1 MTETI
6 WHQQTIDSYLQALGE
21 ANTDP
26 AGGAQ
31 AALLGAQA
39 CAMASMVVRFTL
51 SNPKYAPLHE
61 RARVWLDGLAA
72 SQKTLLNLMQEDVRA
87 LNAMSHT
94 WSIPKDDPTRSAKIQ
109 EALIRGAEV
118 PRQMAEAIITVIPI
132 FEELMQSG
140 NQNLLSDSMMAAD
153 MAASSAS
160 CALYNIKIN
169 SKQVDSLRHFIA
181 HIVRERLE

>member
-51 SNPKYAPLHE
+51 SNKKYAPLHE

-94 WSIPKDDPTRSAKIQ
+94 WSIPKDDPTRPAKSRKPLYGVPKCHVRWLKLSSPSSLSLKNSCRA
-109 EALIRGAEV
+109 EIR
-118 PRQMAEAIITVIPI
+118 I
-132 FEELMQSG
+132 
-140 NQNLLSDSMMAAD
+140 
-153 MAASSAS
+153 
-160 CALYNIKIN
+160 C
-169 SKQVDSLRHFIA
+169 SLTP
-181 HIVRERLE
+181 

>member
-51 SNPKYAPLHE
+51 SN
-61 RARVWLDGLAA
+61 
-72 SQKTLLNLMQEDVRA
+72 
-87 LNAMSHT
+87 
-94 WSIPKDDPTRSAKIQ
+94 
-109 EALIRGAEV
+109 
-118 PRQMAEAIITVIPI
+118 
-132 FEELMQSG
+132 
-140 NQNLLSDSMMAAD
+140 
-153 MAASSAS
+153 
-160 CALYNIKIN
+160 
-169 SKQVDSLRHFIA
+169 
-181 HIVRERLE
+181 